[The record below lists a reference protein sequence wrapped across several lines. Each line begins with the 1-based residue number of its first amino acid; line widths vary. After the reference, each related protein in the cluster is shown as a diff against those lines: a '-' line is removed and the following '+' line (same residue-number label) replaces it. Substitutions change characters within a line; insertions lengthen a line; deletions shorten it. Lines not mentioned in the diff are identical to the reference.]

1 MSDLIDRQAA
11 KEAITKYAKWLWET
25 YHEPCNLAG
34 IIDTVDNV
42 PTAELELLD
51 DGTLIVTSSKYM
63 DVKRV
68 LVEDGGSSG
77 TLYYPEEE
85 S

>member
-11 KEAITKYAKWLWET
+11 IDALYGITT
-25 YHEPCNLAG
+25 YKNSIPIVSAVFNIKKLPSAQ
-34 IIDTVDNV
+34 

-51 DGTLIVTSSKYM
+51 DGTLIVTSSKYK

-68 LVEDGGSSG
+68 LVEDGKIFG
-77 TLYYPEEE
+77 TMYYPEEE